1 MSELIRNVSKQ
12 LQVLKRHKHLI
23 SYACMMPVFSPA
35 SPTAQ
40 LFGIIVAKETVTNL
54 SGSTRATCVLFLM
67 NIIVHMTNF

>member
-23 SYACMMPVFSPA
+23 SYACMMPFFSPA

-40 LFGIIVAKETVTNL
+40 LFGIIVQKKQWQTWVDQRELLA
-54 SGSTRATCVLFLM
+54 FY
-67 NIIVHMTNF
+67 F